1 VYKGLF
7 TTTQRKKKQNQPV
20 DTAPT
25 THKKPHNNVNTL
37 ERFIF
42 SAYANMHRWR
52 MITVRRDVVP
62 QGTEPQ
68 TENTFEV
75 KNMAYKYIAEEWA
88 KPEKS
93 FVEELMRQRLIQWRK
108 EPTVN
113 RVERPLRL
121 DRARKLGYKAKQGFV
136 IARVS
141 VRRGNLRKLRPVS
154 GRRPKRMGVKKFKPA
169 KSLRLI
175 AEERTARKFPNL
187 EVLNSYWVGEDGRSK
202 WFEVIL
208 VDPHSPSIVNDNDIN
223 WITEPQHKRRV
234 FRSLTSA
241 GKKIRSLRN
250 KGTGAEKVRPS
261 KRKVPKGEHH

>member
-1 VYKGLF
+1 
-7 TTTQRKKKQNQPV
+7 
-20 DTAPT
+20 
-25 THKKPHNNVNTL
+25 
-37 ERFIF
+37 
-42 SAYANMHRWR
+42 

-108 EPTVN
+108 QHT
-113 RVERPLRL
+113 VERIERPTRL

-136 IARVS
+136 MARTK
-141 VRRGNLRKLRPVS
+141 VRRGNMRKLRPRS

-208 VDPHSPSIVNDNDIN
+208 VDPHSPSIKSDNDIN

-261 KRKVPKGEHH
+261 KRKVPKGEHN